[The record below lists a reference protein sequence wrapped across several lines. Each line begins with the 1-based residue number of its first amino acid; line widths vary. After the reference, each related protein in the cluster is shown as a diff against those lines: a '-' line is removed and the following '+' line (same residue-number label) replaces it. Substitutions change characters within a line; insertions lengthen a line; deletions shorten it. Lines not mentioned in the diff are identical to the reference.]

1 MSKSSANLL
10 TVSLEYPE
18 HLVNPRNN
26 MADFIYE
33 DSFIEEWVECGLS
46 VDNDLWLLE
55 SFLTTFPETGRVI
68 QGTGGLRKVRWSLPQ
83 GGKRGGVRIIYQ
95 WIPEIFIFYVYIV
108 YRKSEKDDLQSA
120 VRAEL
125 KTLAEENR
133 SRLLTVYG
141 HD

>member
-1 MSKSSANLL
+1 MAFGVVLDDVPGNRARNTRDGGLAES
-10 TVSLEYPE
+10 SLELASRRKAWRSSNY
-18 HLVNPRNN
+18 
-26 MADFIYE
+26 
-33 DSFIEEWVECGLS
+33 LS
-46 VDNDLWLLE
+46 VDSGD
-55 SFLTTFPETGRVI
+55 
-68 QGTGGLRKVRWSLPQ
+68 
-83 GGKRGGVRIIYQ
+83 
-95 WIPEIFIFYVYIV
+95 FIFYVYIV